1 LVRFTLLQLLIPHAT
16 LLNNFRL
23 ANLTEASQ
31 IIDYISM
38 CIIYLFFYRA
48 LKAQGY
54 DRKDLPYYGWG
65 QPYCAWFGLITMI
78 FTVAAYGYT
87 TFLPGCKFA
96 FILSTH
102 ASLTIYQGW
111 DVGTFFSYYT
121 MCFACPVLYV
131 GWKLLKRSK
140 FVKSEEA
147 DLVCYV
153 IPSFS
158 TYV

>member
-1 LVRFTLLQLLIPHAT
+1 MVRFTLLQLLIPQAT

-65 QPYCAWFGLITMI
+65 QPYCAWFGLVTMI